1 MNHQNR
7 RVFIR
12 NLVLAGAAIYLPA
25 CKNEPKPTTI
35 TQEKVSPNQ
44 VVQEQKAIQ
53 EQEIEQ
59 IVQQIE
65 EQFESENLVLL
76 RADNEEYK
84 NLNIGFNKRVPKA
97 PKIIALCK
105 NETGISEAIKYAK
118 QFDLQV
124 CVKSGG
130 HSFEGFSSNNGGMSI
145 NLSLL
150 NQFEWLDEE
159 TVKMGSGVKLFEVYD
174 ELLPKGK
181 ILPAG
186 SCATVGIGGLTLG
199 GGYGLFARKFGLT
212 CDSLVDLTMIDGD
225 GNIHK
230 GKDNSELLWACRGG
244 NNGNFGIVSDLTFKV
259 HEMPKAFTRHLFK
272 AYKLDVSRAKNLLEK
287 WFELTALLPDS
298 CFGAFVLNGKTLT
311 VLITDADNL
320 RTEVQ
325 PVLDGLSEIMD
336 KATIGEP
343 TNDLPKALRR
353 YYGIQTPIFFKNAC
367 AGLYQDFSSISDCI
381 ETVITKVHENRG
393 LILQINTLGG
403 QINNP
408 EFEAKSAYPHRAYPY
423 LGELQ
428 TYYDKKTQE
437 DRLVNAFQ
445 DIQQIFTDNGIDRHY
460 RNYPD
465 INFENWQTAY
475 YGENYSR
482 LQEVKR
488 QFDNDNVIRHEQS
501 ITI

>member
-159 TVKMGSGVKLFEVYD
+159 TVKMGSGVK
-174 ELLPKGK
+174 
-181 ILPAG
+181 
-186 SCATVGIGGLTLG
+186 
-199 GGYGLFARKFGLT
+199 
-212 CDSLVDLTMIDGD
+212 
-225 GNIHK
+225 
-230 GKDNSELLWACRGG
+230 
-244 NNGNFGIVSDLTFKV
+244 
-259 HEMPKAFTRHLFK
+259 
-272 AYKLDVSRAKNLLEK
+272 
-287 WFELTALLPDS
+287 
-298 CFGAFVLNGKTLT
+298 
-311 VLITDADNL
+311 
-320 RTEVQ
+320 
-325 PVLDGLSEIMD
+325 
-336 KATIGEP
+336 
-343 TNDLPKALRR
+343 
-353 YYGIQTPIFFKNAC
+353 
-367 AGLYQDFSSISDCI
+367 
-381 ETVITKVHENRG
+381 
-393 LILQINTLGG
+393 
-403 QINNP
+403 
-408 EFEAKSAYPHRAYPY
+408 
-423 LGELQ
+423 
-428 TYYDKKTQE
+428 
-437 DRLVNAFQ
+437 
-445 DIQQIFTDNGIDRHY
+445 
-460 RNYPD
+460 
-465 INFENWQTAY
+465 
-475 YGENYSR
+475 
-482 LQEVKR
+482 
-488 QFDNDNVIRHEQS
+488 
-501 ITI
+501 